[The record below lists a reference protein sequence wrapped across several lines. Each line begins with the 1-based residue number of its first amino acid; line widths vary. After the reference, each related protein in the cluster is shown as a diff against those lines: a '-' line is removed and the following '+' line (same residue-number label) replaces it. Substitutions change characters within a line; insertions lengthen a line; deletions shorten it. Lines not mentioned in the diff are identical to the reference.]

1 MIPLLDTWNPPRFFP
16 PPLPFGYV
24 PPDAAY
30 HPTDF
35 FSLEYLL
42 APSPVDVTQSGHE
55 LHFLTYLYSFQETR
69 QCKGKYGER
78 DGPLADRS
86 IRKRKRRRSYL
97 QRFPAAPPVFSA
109 NLRYL
114 ASYRTRGN
122 ERSCDD
128 YGRRSHLSM
137 VLREPFFRITIL
149 RFYAGGR
156 EKKKK
161 KIQASASTQSIAGD
175 RGKKM

>member
-1 MIPLLDTWNPPRFFP
+1 MENGTDLWRIVRYERGNDVVRIYNDSPPR
-16 PPLPFGYV
+16 
-24 PPDAAY
+24 
-30 HPTDF
+30 
-35 FSLEYLL
+35 
-42 APSPVDVTQSGHE
+42 
-55 LHFLTYLYSFQETR
+55 
-69 QCKGKYGER
+69 
-78 DGPLADRS
+78 
-86 IRKRKRRRSYL
+86 
-97 QRFPAAPPVFSA
+97 PVFSA

-161 KIQASASTQSIAGD
+161 IQASASTQSIAGD

>member
-97 QRFPAAPPVFSA
+97 QRFPAAPRVQRQSSIPGLVSYTWKRTFVRRLWPTKSSFHGSSRAIFS
-109 NLRYL
+109 N
-114 ASYRTRGN
+114 N
-122 ERSCDD
+122 D
-128 YGRRSHLSM
+128 
-137 VLREPFFRITIL
+137 FTIL
-149 RFYAGGR
+149 RRGEG
-156 EKKKK
+156 KKKK